1 MSKKDLTAAMKL
13 LDPYGVSSFECGFIS
28 RNRYSVAVKFLDG
41 TVQFFKLLS
50 EVQAWVDLRA
60 LDQGVLSIIARVN
73 FGIEVL
79 EAQNRDSLD
88 FHEVHVLQIKKA
100 LRDAFEAGARS
111 VQSAK

>member
-13 LDPYGVSSFECGFIS
+13 LGSHGVSSFESSLMALGQH
-28 RNRYSVAVKFLDG
+28 VLAVKFLDG

-60 LDQGVLSIIARVN
+60 LDQAVLSIIARAN
-73 FGIEVL
+73 FGIESL